1 MWKEAI
7 FTMKLAAGLHS
18 RFMDEAEAAN
28 RPALQVVPWLRREF
42 AQRQREARAYEA
54 FLRRSSN
61 LPGHQCTPAWAG
73 RMIRLRSS
81 SLHGAGA

>member
-28 RPALQVVPWLRREF
+28 RPASQVVR
-42 AQRQREARAYEA
+42 
-54 FLRRSSN
+54 
-61 LPGHQCTPAWAG
+61 
-73 RMIRLRSS
+73 
-81 SLHGAGA
+81 